1 MTQSYG
7 PKSINDNLL
16 VYLDARNI
24 KSYAG
29 EPTTNVIKAGA
40 TWWGD
45 GSNQTGLGSKGA
57 VVITDENLKYNG
69 YDTVLWTPGTGGN
82 CYLNGTDDI
91 DYSSTS
97 TEWTWSCYIKS
108 QDGGFL
114 SNASNNTLGTYLYK
128 NGESFPSESGTS
140 VGVHVGDGW
149 YRFVYSKS
157 IASGYISL
165 SGFYSFRSNQKFYLS
180 GWQLE
185 KKQYA
190 TPVVGGGSSRSPV
203 DGWKDLSGN
212 GHHAD
217 LSNMTGS
224 VVSHYKDKNVISP
237 RNNAF
242 LNFNG
247 SDTGVA
253 DYALVGALNQTYSN
267 FSVEFWIKLN
277 GTAQLDD
284 NDRFWS
290 WNTGG
295 TMTIRYRSTP
305 TIQFHY
311 NPADGSPASTSING
325 PTLSPAVDVWLH
337 VVVTNDR
344 TDTST
349 GAKVYINGV
358 SGTGGEPSV
367 PLLDTSYILGTGLS
381 ATVPTA
387 CDIAIYKL
395 YSKSLTSE
403 EVLNNYNIMKGRFE

>member
-29 EPTTNVIKAGA
+29 EPTTNLNNNGDFENNSTSGWSFDPKTDGTWSIISSDKKYGSYCAKLTNSTVSSIALWQPFSMNSGEKYTMSCWIKNVNCPTTPVFNVTNA
-40 TWWGD
+40 TF
-45 GSNQTGLGSKGA
+45 
-57 VVITDENLKYNG
+57 DENASTTITTNLSAGSDWSYVSKTFTTNATGTCNPYIRTSANVLQG
-69 YDTVLWTPGTGGN
+69 YFLVDDFQVEKKSYGTPFV
-82 CYLNGTDDI
+82 NGT
-91 DYSSTS
+91 
-97 TEWTWSCYIKS
+97 
-108 QDGGFL
+108 
-114 SNASNNTLGTYLYK
+114 
-128 NGESFPSESGTS
+128 
-140 VGVHVGDGW
+140 
-149 YRFVYSKS
+149 
-157 IASGYISL
+157 
-165 SGFYSFRSNQKFYLS
+165 
-180 GWQLE
+180 
-185 KKQYA
+185 
-190 TPVVGGGSSRSPV
+190 RSPV
-203 DGWKDLSGN
+203 NGWKDLSGN

-284 NDRFWS
+284 ADRFWS

-295 TMTIRYRSTP
+295 TMTIRYKSTP

-325 PTLSPAVDVWLH
+325 PTLSPAIDVWLH